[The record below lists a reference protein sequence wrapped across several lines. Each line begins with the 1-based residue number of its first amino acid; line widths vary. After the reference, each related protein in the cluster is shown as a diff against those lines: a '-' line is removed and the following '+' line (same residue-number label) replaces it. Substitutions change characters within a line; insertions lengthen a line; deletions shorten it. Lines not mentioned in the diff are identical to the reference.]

1 MAASRSDKRRWPR
14 QARRIP
20 CEIWIR
26 GTRYSGIVKDVSRT
40 GLFVQT
46 RAKATA
52 GTAITLVIA
61 AGDGRTEIRVSGRIV
76 RREQIQALLATQ
88 SAAGIGIEVAQPGAL
103 GRLLGDPRL
112 AEDSPDAML

>member
-1 MAASRSDKRRWPR
+1 MAARRAVPGLPR
-14 QARRIP
+14 L
-20 CEIWIR
+20 
-26 GTRYSGIVKDVSRT
+26 RT
-40 GLFVQT
+40 GELRFDVI
-46 RAKATA
+46 K
-52 GTAITLVIA
+52 TLP
-61 AGDGRTEIRVSGRIV
+61 EIRVSGRIV